1 MNEAATDDELDQDQH
16 EDKPL
21 TTKEK
26 FALAL
31 KQSKACSSG
40 KLKSGTNGEMSN
52 KKRKK
57 SKICSNLI
65 EKEMAVYE
73 DKENT
78 KFKRPHN
85 LENLYQA
92 LLTIPP
98 TSIESER
105 SFSATGLFMTKLR
118 SRLGDT
124 TLNALV
130 FLRDYYKREER
141 LIKDKE
147 LK

>member
-1 MNEAATDDELDQDQH
+1 
-16 EDKPL
+16 
-21 TTKEK
+21 
-26 FALAL
+26 
-31 KQSKACSSG
+31 
-40 KLKSGTNGEMSN
+40 
-52 KKRKK
+52 
-57 SKICSNLI
+57 
-65 EKEMAVYE
+65 MAVYE